1 MNRSELKLDLKH
13 NTVLSSILQMP
24 DEPGGLVIF
33 AHGSGSSRLSP
44 RNNYVAKI
52 LTEHRIAT
60 VLTDLLTASEDSK
73 RANRFNIAL
82 LTDRLIKVT
91 ELALEQSSLQYL
103 PVGYFGASTGAAAAL
118 QAAALLQS
126 AVKAVVCRG
135 GRPDLATQALPEVTA
150 ATLLIVGSL
159 DPDVIELNKQAYT
172 MLTCK
177 KKMEIVEG
185 ASHLF
190 EEPGKLHQVAQLAAE
205 WFEQNL
211 LVPVVLG
218 NNIK

>member
-1 MNRSELKLDLKH
+1 MTKRELKLDLKH

-24 DEPGGLVIF
+24 DEAGGLVIF

-52 LTEHRIAT
+52 LTEHHIAT
-60 VLTDLLTASEDSK
+60 VLTDLLTVSEDLK
-73 RANRFNIAL
+73 RENRFNIAL

-118 QAAALLQS
+118 QAAALVQS
-126 AVKAVVCRG
+126 GVKAVVSRG
-135 GRPDLATQALPEVTA
+135 GRPDLAKQALPEVTA
-150 ATLLIVGSL
+150 ATLLIAGSL
-159 DPDVIELNKQAYT
+159 DPDVIELNMQAFA
-172 MLTCK
+172 MMKCK
-177 KKMEIVEG
+177 KEMKIIEG

-190 EEPGKLHQVAQLAAE
+190 EEPGKLHQVTQLAAE

-211 LVPVVLG
+211 LVPAVLK
-218 NNIK
+218 NNAK

>member
-1 MNRSELKLDLKH
+1 MTKSELELVLKH

-44 RNNYVAKI
+44 RNNYVSKI
-52 LTEHRIAT
+52 LTEHHIAT
-60 VLTDLLTASEDSK
+60 VLTDLLTASEDRK
-73 RANRFNIAL
+73 RENRFNIAL
-82 LTDRLIKVT
+82 LTERLIKVT
-91 ELALEQSSLQYL
+91 ELALQQSSLQHL

-118 QAAALLQS
+118 QAAALLQG
-126 AVKAVVCRG
+126 AVKAVVSRG
-135 GRPDLATQALPEVTA
+135 GRPDLATKALPEVTA

-159 DPDVIELNKQAYT
+159 DPDVIELNRQAFA
-172 MLTCK
+172 MMKCK
-177 KKMEIVEG
+177 KEMKIIEG

-190 EEPGKLHQVAQLAAE
+190 EEPGKLQQVAQMAAE

-211 LVPVVLG
+211 LVTTVSG
-218 NNIK
+218 NNTN

>member
-1 MNRSELKLDLKH
+1 MTKRELKLDLKH

-24 DEPGGLVIF
+24 DEAGGLVIF

-52 LTEHRIAT
+52 LTEHHIAT

-73 RANRFNIAL
+73 RENRFNIAL

-118 QAAALLQS
+118 QAAVLLQS
-126 AVKAVVCRG
+126 AVKAVVSRG
-135 GRPDLATQALPEVTA
+135 GRPDLAKQALPEITA
-150 ATLLIVGSL
+150 ATLLIIGSL
-159 DPDVIELNKQAYT
+159 DSDVIELNMQAFA
-172 MLTCK
+172 MMKCK
-177 KKMEIVEG
+177 KEMKIVEG

-211 LVPVVLG
+211 LVPVVLK
-218 NNIK
+218 NNTK

>member
-1 MNRSELKLDLKH
+1 MTKSELKLDLKH

-24 DEPGGLVIF
+24 DEAGGLVIF

-52 LTEHRIAT
+52 LTEHHIAT

-73 RANRFNIAL
+73 HENRFNIAL

-118 QAAALLQS
+118 QAAALLQD
-126 AVKAVVCRG
+126 AVKAVVSRG
-135 GRPDLATQALPEVTA
+135 GRPDLAKQALPEVTA

-159 DPDVIELNKQAYT
+159 DPDVIELNRQAFA
-172 MLTCK
+172 MMKCK
-177 KKMEIVEG
+177 KEMKIVEG

-211 LVPVVLG
+211 LVPVVLK
-218 NNIK
+218 NNTK

>member
-1 MNRSELKLDLKH
+1 MNMSELKLDLKH

-24 DEPGGLVIF
+24 DEAGGLVIF

-52 LTEHRIAT
+52 LTEHHIAT
-60 VLTDLLTASEDSK
+60 VLTDLLTPSEDSK
-73 RANRFNIAL
+73 RENRFNIAL

-91 ELALEQSSLQYL
+91 ELALDQSSLQYL

-118 QAAALLQS
+118 QAAALLQG
-126 AVKAVVCRG
+126 AVKAVVSRG
-135 GRPDLATQALPEVTA
+135 GRPDLAKQALPEVTA

-159 DPDVIELNKQAYT
+159 DPDVIELNEQAYT
-172 MLTCK
+172 MLNCK
-177 KKMEIVEG
+177 KEMKIVEG

-211 LVPVVLG
+211 LVPVVLK
-218 NNIK
+218 NNPK

>member
-52 LTEHRIAT
+52 LTEHHIAT

-73 RANRFNIAL
+73 RENRFNIAL

-118 QAAALLQS
+118 QAAALLQG
-126 AVKAVVCRG
+126 AVKAVVSRG
-135 GRPDLATQALPEVTA
+135 GRPDLAKQALPEVTA
-150 ATLLIVGSL
+150 ATLLIAGSL
-159 DPDVIELNKQAYT
+159 DADVIELNMQAFA
-172 MLTCK
+172 MMKCK
-177 KKMEIVEG
+177 KEMKIVEG

-190 EEPGKLHQVAQLAAE
+190 EEPGKLHQVAQLAVE

-211 LVPVVLG
+211 LVPVVFR
-218 NNIK
+218 

>member
-1 MNRSELKLDLKH
+1 MNRSELKLELKH
-13 NTVLSSILQMP
+13 NAVLLSNLQMP

-60 VLTDLLTASEDSK
+60 VLTDLLTVSEDNK
-73 RANRFNIAL
+73 RENRFNIAL

-91 ELALEQSSLQYL
+91 ELALQQSSLQYL

-118 QAAALLQS
+118 QAAALLQG
-126 AVKAVVCRG
+126 AVKAVVSRG
-135 GRPDLATQALPEVTA
+135 GRPDLATKALPEVTA

-159 DPDVIELNKQAYT
+159 DPDVIELNTQAFA
-172 MLTCK
+172 MMKCK
-177 KKMEIVEG
+177 KEMKIIEG

-190 EEPGKLHQVAQLAAE
+190 EEPGKLQQVAQLAAE

-211 LVPVVLG
+211 LIPAHHT
-218 NNIK
+218 

>member
-1 MNRSELKLDLKH
+1 MNKSELTLDLKH

-44 RNNYVAKI
+44 RNNYVSKI
-52 LTEHRIAT
+52 LTEHHIAT
-60 VLTDLLTASEDSK
+60 VLTDLLTAAEDRK
-73 RANRFNIAL
+73 RENRFNIAL

-91 ELALEQSSLQYL
+91 ELALQQSSLQYL

-118 QAAALLQS
+118 QAAALLQD
-126 AVKAVVCRG
+126 AVKAVVSRG
-135 GRPDLATQALPEVTA
+135 GRPDLAIQALPEVTA

-159 DPDVIELNKQAYT
+159 DPDVMELNRQAFA
-172 MLTCK
+172 MMKCK
-177 KKMEIVEG
+177 KEMKVIEG

-190 EEPGKLHQVAQLAAE
+190 EEPGKLHQVAQMSAE

-211 LVPVVLG
+211 LVTTVSG
-218 NNIK
+218 NNTK

>member
-1 MNRSELKLDLKH
+1 MKKSELKLDLKH

-24 DEPGGLVIF
+24 DEAGGLVIF

-52 LTEHRIAT
+52 LTEHHIAT

-73 RANRFNIAL
+73 RENRFNIAL

-118 QAAALLQS
+118 QAAALLQG
-126 AVKAVVCRG
+126 AAKAVVSRG
-135 GRPDLATQALPEVTA
+135 GRPDLAKQALPEVTA

-159 DPDVIELNKQAYT
+159 DPDVIELNNQAYA

-177 KKMEIVEG
+177 KEMKIVEG

-211 LVPVVLG
+211 LVPVVLR
-218 NNIK
+218 NKTK

>member
-13 NTVLSSILQMP
+13 NTVLSSNLQMP

-44 RNNYVAKI
+44 RNNYVSKI
-52 LTEHRIAT
+52 LTEHHIAT
-60 VLTDLLTASEDSK
+60 VLTDLLTASEDRK
-73 RANRFNIAL
+73 RENRFNIAL

-91 ELALEQSSLQYL
+91 ELALQQSSLQYL

-118 QAAALLQS
+118 QAAALLQG
-126 AVKAVVCRG
+126 AVKAVVSRG
-135 GRPDLATQALPEVTA
+135 GRPDLATKALPEVTA

-159 DPDVIELNKQAYT
+159 DPDVIELNIQAFA
-172 MLTCK
+172 MMKCK
-177 KKMEIVEG
+177 KEMKIIEG

-190 EEPGKLHQVAQLAAE
+190 EEPGKLHQVAQMAAE

-211 LVPVVLG
+211 LVTVV
-218 NNIK
+218 

>member
-1 MNRSELKLDLKH
+1 MNKSELKLDLKH
-13 NTVLSSILQMP
+13 NTVLSSNLQMP

-44 RNNYVAKI
+44 RNNYVSKI
-52 LTEHRIAT
+52 LTEHHIAT
-60 VLTDLLTASEDSK
+60 VLTDLLTASEDRK
-73 RANRFNIAL
+73 RENRFNIAL

-91 ELALEQSSLQYL
+91 ELALQQSSLQYL

-118 QAAALLQS
+118 QAAALLQG
-126 AVKAVVCRG
+126 AVKAVVSRG

-159 DPDVIELNKQAYT
+159 DPDVIDLNLQAFA
-172 MLTCK
+172 MMKCK
-177 KKMEIVEG
+177 KEMKIVEG

-211 LVPVVLG
+211 MVPVVL
-218 NNIK
+218 

>member
-24 DEPGGLVIF
+24 DEAGGLVIF

-52 LTEHRIAT
+52 LTEHHIAT

-73 RANRFNIAL
+73 RENRFNIAL

-91 ELALEQSSLQYL
+91 ELALEQSSLQNL

-118 QAAALLQS
+118 QAAALVQS
-126 AVKAVVCRG
+126 AVKAVVSRG
-135 GRPDLATQALPEVTA
+135 GRPDLATQALQEVTA

-177 KKMEIVEG
+177 KEMKIIEG

-211 LVPVVLG
+211 LVPVE
-218 NNIK
+218 

>member
-1 MNRSELKLDLKH
+1 MNMSELKLDLKH

-24 DEPGGLVIF
+24 DEAGGLVIF

-52 LTEHRIAT
+52 LTEHHIAT
-60 VLTDLLTASEDSK
+60 VLTDLLTPSEDSK
-73 RANRFNIAL
+73 RENRFNIAL

-118 QAAALLQS
+118 QAAALLQG
-126 AVKAVVCRG
+126 AVKAVVSRG
-135 GRPDLATQALPEVTA
+135 GRPDLAKQALPEVTA

-159 DPDVIELNKQAYT
+159 DPDVIELNEQAYT

-177 KKMEIVEG
+177 KEMKIVEG

-211 LVPVVLG
+211 LVPVVLK
-218 NNIK
+218 NNPK

>member
-13 NTVLSSILQMP
+13 NTVLSSNLQMP

-44 RNNYVAKI
+44 RNNYVSKI
-52 LTEHRIAT
+52 LTEHHIAT
-60 VLTDLLTASEDSK
+60 VLTDLLTASEDRK
-73 RANRFNIAL
+73 RENRFNIAL

-91 ELALEQSSLQYL
+91 ELALQQSSLQYL

-118 QAAALLQS
+118 QAAALLQG
-126 AVKAVVCRG
+126 AVKAVVSRG
-135 GRPDLATQALPEVTA
+135 GRPDLATKALPEVTA

-159 DPDVIELNKQAYT
+159 DPDVIELNMQAFA
-172 MLTCK
+172 MMKCK
-177 KKMEIVEG
+177 KEMKIIEG

-190 EEPGKLHQVAQLAAE
+190 EEPGKLHQVAQMAAE

-211 LVPVVLG
+211 LVTVV
-218 NNIK
+218 

>member
-1 MNRSELKLDLKH
+1 MNMSELKLDLKH

-24 DEPGGLVIF
+24 DEAGGLVIF

-52 LTEHRIAT
+52 LTEHHIAT
-60 VLTDLLTASEDSK
+60 VLTDLLTPSEDSK
-73 RANRFNIAL
+73 RENRFNIAL

-91 ELALEQSSLQYL
+91 ELALDQSSLQYL

-118 QAAALLQS
+118 QAAALLQG
-126 AVKAVVCRG
+126 AVKAVVSRG
-135 GRPDLATQALPEVTA
+135 GRPDLAKQALPEVTA

-159 DPDVIELNKQAYT
+159 DPDVIELNNQAYA
-172 MLTCK
+172 MLNCK
-177 KKMEIVEG
+177 KEMKIVEG

-211 LVPVVLG
+211 LVPVVLK
-218 NNIK
+218 NNPK

>member
-1 MNRSELKLDLKH
+1 MNKSELKLDLKH

-24 DEPGGLVIF
+24 DEAGGLVIF

-52 LTEHRIAT
+52 LTEHHIAT

-73 RANRFNIAL
+73 RENRFNIAL

-91 ELALEQSSLQYL
+91 ELALEQSSLQNL

-118 QAAALLQS
+118 QAAALVQN
-126 AVKAVVCRG
+126 AVKAVVSRG
-135 GRPDLATQALPEVTA
+135 GRPDLAKQALPEVTA

-159 DPDVIELNKQAYT
+159 DPDVIELNMQAFA
-172 MLTCK
+172 MMKCK
-177 KKMEIVEG
+177 KEMKIVEG

-211 LVPVVLG
+211 LVPVVLRT
-218 NNIK
+218 NTK